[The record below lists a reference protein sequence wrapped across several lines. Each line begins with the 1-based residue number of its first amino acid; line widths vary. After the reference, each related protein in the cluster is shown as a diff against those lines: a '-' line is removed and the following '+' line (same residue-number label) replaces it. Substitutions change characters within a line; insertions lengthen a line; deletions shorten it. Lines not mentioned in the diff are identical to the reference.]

1 VELFRGVNVDWL
13 RLKWYFLGFS
23 LIFSVAGIISMGMH
37 MRTIH
42 SPVPLGVDF
51 QGGTQVQVRFEKTP
65 DLNKIR
71 GATAAAGIKD
81 ASIQT
86 IKTVNETSGN
96 EVLISLPEQQD
107 ESSLD
112 TGRQQIVAA
121 LQANYDNPFIV
132 RNVQVVGPTVGK
144 QLESKAFWATMYSMI
159 GMLVYLWF
167 RFEFI
172 YGVAAVVACFHDT
185 LITVGAF
192 ALLNKEISLTVI
204 AAILTLVGYSMNDT
218 IVVFDRIRENLRL
231 SRRETLPD
239 VVNRSINQ
247 TLSRTVLTSGL
258 TFLTVLSLYIFGGQ
272 VLNGFSFAL
281 VVGILIG
288 TYSSIAIAAPMLV
301 AWMTKTKKGAI
312 IIAVLLGHWTW
323 AYTYEKDSKKFWTVY
338 IINAVLYAPLVLNSF
353 KPPNWYFSFEV
364 QIILLLWWWIV
375 RIWAIYVSIRRPSEF
390 FVKLNRSASGLTAN
404 LPAAKKGR

>member
-1 VELFRGVNVDWL
+1 VEFFRGVNVDWL
-13 RLKWYFLGFS
+13 RLKWYFLAFS
-23 LIFSVAGIISMGMH
+23 MIFSVAGLISMGMH
-37 MRTIH
+37 MRSIG

-51 QGGTQVQVRFEKTP
+51 KGGTQVQVRFDKTP
-65 DLNKIR
+65 DTDRIR
-71 GATAAAGIKD
+71 QAMSAAGIRD
-81 ASIQT
+81 SSIQT
-86 IKTVNETSGN
+86 FKAVDETSGN

-107 ESSLD
+107 ESALD
-112 TGRQQIVAA
+112 AGRQQIVGA
-121 LQANYDNPFIV
+121 LQAHYDNPFTV

-144 QLESKAFWATMYSMI
+144 QLEKQALLATLYSMA

-167 RFEFI
+167 RFQLI

-231 SRRETLPD
+231 SRRESLPD

-258 TFLTVLSLYIFGGQ
+258 TFLTVLSLFIFGGQ

-301 AWMTKTKKGAI
+301 AWQEWRTRRGKA
-312 IIAVLLGHWTW
+312 
-323 AYTYEKDSKKFWTVY
+323 TV
-338 IINAVLYAPLVLNSF
+338 
-353 KPPNWYFSFEV
+353 
-364 QIILLLWWWIV
+364 
-375 RIWAIYVSIRRPSEF
+375 
-390 FVKLNRSASGLTAN
+390 
-404 LPAAKKGR
+404 LPAAKRPRV

>member
-1 VELFRGVNVDWL
+1 MELFRGVNVDWL
-13 RLKWYFLGFS
+13 RLKWYFLAFS
-23 LIFSVAGIISMGMH
+23 MIFSVAGIISMSSHWASIG
-37 MRTIH
+37 

-51 QGGTQVQVRFEKTP
+51 KGGTQVQVRFGQTP

-71 GATAAAGIKD
+71 SATAAAGIKD

-86 IKTVNETSGN
+86 IKTVDEPNAN

-112 TGRQQIVAA
+112 AGRQQIVGA
-121 LQANYDNPFIV
+121 LQAHYDNPFTV

-144 QLESKAFWATMYSMI
+144 QLEKQALLATLWSML

-167 RFEFI
+167 RFQLI

-231 SRRETLPD
+231 RRRESLPD

-258 TFLTVLSLYIFGGQ
+258 TFLTVLSLFIFGGQ

-301 AWMTKTKKGAI
+301 AWQEWRTRRGKA
-312 IIAVLLGHWTW
+312 AV
-323 AYTYEKDSKKFWTVY
+323 
-338 IINAVLYAPLVLNSF
+338 
-353 KPPNWYFSFEV
+353 
-364 QIILLLWWWIV
+364 
-375 RIWAIYVSIRRPSEF
+375 
-390 FVKLNRSASGLTAN
+390 
-404 LPAAKKGR
+404 LPAAKRPRV

>member
-23 LIFSVAGIISMGMH
+23 LIFSVAGLISMGMH
-37 MRTIH
+37 MRTIG

-51 QGGTQVQVRFEKTP
+51 QGGTQVQVQFQQTP
-65 DLNKIR
+65 DLDKVR
-71 GATAAAGIKD
+71 GATKAAGIKD

-86 IKTVNETSGN
+86 IKAVNETSGK

-112 TGRQQIVAA
+112 AGRKQIIDA
-121 LQANYDNPFIV
+121 LQAHYDNPFIV
-132 RNVQVVGPTVGK
+132 QNVQVVGPTVGK
-144 QLESKAFWATMYSMI
+144 QLEKQALLATLYSMA

-167 RFEFI
+167 RFQLI

-204 AAILTLVGYSMNDT
+204 AAILTLS
-218 IVVFDRIRENLRL
+218 
-231 SRRETLPD
+231 D

-258 TFLTVLSLYIFGGQ
+258 TFLTVLSLFIFGGQ

-301 AWMTKTKKGAI
+301 AWQEWQARRGKA
-312 IIAVLLGHWTW
+312 AV
-323 AYTYEKDSKKFWTVY
+323 
-338 IINAVLYAPLVLNSF
+338 
-353 KPPNWYFSFEV
+353 
-364 QIILLLWWWIV
+364 
-375 RIWAIYVSIRRPSEF
+375 
-390 FVKLNRSASGLTAN
+390 
-404 LPAAKKGR
+404 LPAAKRPRV